1 MQLLDVN
8 LIRILTYNIMA
19 DENKILTGGELLAM
33 YQECLPDET
42 ITWDNFNNTI
52 FQGELVNSEQCIF
65 NNKTSLSTPTE
76 FWASLRGLPSQATQY
91 AYVGPPHSMT
101 SLLPFTSIEKNK
113 LIAKGDIKDPTQY
126 FLQVPN
132 KNANNFIFSFVS
144 ATIQNS
150 FKIEV
155 KLNEVS
161 DTSHTIYTTGGPIS
175 VNSNTSYNKEF
186 NSYGRVLGQG
196 GQLILIINTTG
207 ITSMTDIKA
216 TLHSEPGG
224 KFAEVTLGS
233 TTGNTLSQRVD
244 ALTAKYLPLIRNIRA
259 IEFSGTFVGTSSTP
273 TMPSTFTLEISS
285 TAHIALNPVNSNYT
299 STLYLKDGYI
309 QEKSGQTIYILDN
322 YLEDNLYTLTDCTIS
337 STKIVFK
344 TEEWKNIGSGTY
356 TIKVPFYLSGAWVYF
371 LIEVDWNGDVYQ
383 PYLTLA
389 DHVLKLLL
397 IHTPTQGKIYMRN
410 ESEKGVW
417 IVKDRQYTGQNSYF
431 HLISNNSGYLSNYM
445 LNNIPH
451 VLEMQSD
458 GYGSKCSIMDTQG
471 LYILGSIP
479 EAGAQINL
487 LNNAVIN
494 TWQHIVNA
502 LSQMIFSYKF
512 VKE

>member
-33 YQECLPDET
+33 YQACLPDDT
-42 ITWDNFNNTI
+42 ITWDNFNNTL
-52 FQGELVNSEQCIF
+52 FQGELVDDNQCIF
-65 NNKTSLSTPTE
+65 NNKTSFTNVTE
-76 FWASLRGLPSQATQY
+76 FWASLRGLPSQATTY
-91 AYVGPPHSMT
+91 AYVGPPINMN
-101 SLLPFTSIEKNK
+101 SLLPFTTIAENK

-126 FLQVPN
+126 FLQVPK
-132 KNANNFIFSFVS
+132 KNANNFTFSFGN

-150 FKIEV
+150 FEIEV
-155 KLNEVS
+155 KLNEMS
-161 DTSHTIYTTGGPIS
+161 DGSHTIYTSPPFS
-175 VNSNTSYNKEF
+175 VNSNTAYNKEF
-186 NSYGRVLGQG
+186 DSYGRVLGQG
-196 GQLILIINTTG
+196 GQLILSINTTG
-207 ITSMTDIKA
+207 TTSMTDIKA
-216 TLHSEPGG
+216 ALYSGANE

-233 TTGNTLSQRVD
+233 TTGNSLSYRID
-244 ALTAKYLPLIRNIRA
+244 TLTAEYLPLIRNIRA
-259 IEFSGTFVGTSSTP
+259 IVFSGTFVGTSSTP
-273 TMPSTFTLEISS
+273 TMPTTFTLEVSS
-285 TAHIALNPVNSNYT
+285 TAHIALNPVNSYYT
-299 STLYLKDGYI
+299 NILYLKDGYI

-322 YLEDNLYTLTDCTIS
+322 YLESNLYTLTDCTIS
-337 STKIVFK
+337 DTKIVFK

-371 LIEVDWNGDVYQ
+371 LMEVYWNGNVLE
-383 PYLTLA
+383 PYLTME

-397 IHTPTQGKIYMRN
+397 VHTPTQGKIYMQN

-431 HLISNNSGYLSNYM
+431 YLTSNNSGYLSNYI

-451 VLEMQSD
+451 VLEMQSE
-458 GYGSKCSIMDTQG
+458 GYGSKCSIVDSTG
-471 LYILGSIP
+471 IYVLGSVP

-494 TWQHIVNA
+494 TWQHITSA
-502 LSQMIFSYKF
+502 LSQMTFSYRF
-512 VKE
+512 VKQ